1 MRRYRAPVTILLVL
15 MLTLSACA
23 PAATPT
29 ATSAPKPADKPAA
42 AATTAPAPTAA
53 AAAATKPAAGATTAT
68 GAATT
73 TGAASPAAG
82 AAGAATKP
90 AATGAATAAGAATT
104 TGAGTTTAA
113 AATKPA
119 AGATGA
125 ASPAAGATGAASPAA
140 GATGAATGAAAA
152 KPGGVALKVGVV
164 TDVGKVD
171 DKSFNQSAWE
181 GVQRAQRE
189 LGAQIK
195 FIETTDPKDYA
206 KNIDQF
212 AQDNYDVIVTVGF
225 AIGQATA
232 DAARKYPRIK
242 FVGVD
247 QFQEKETENLAGLI
261 FDEDKAGYLA
271 GALAG
276 MMTKSGTIGQ
286 VLGTPVVPPVE
297 KFGFGYIQGAK
308 AVKPDVKILSAC
320 HPGGLAKGF
329 TDPDWGKSTT
339 LQMLDQKADVVFA
352 AGGQTGNGGLIAANE
367 RKALGIGVDTDQYLT
382 LPEVKASL
390 LSSAMKLIT
399 PGVFGIVK
407 NAQEGKFKGGNVVG
421 EVGLAP
427 FHDLDAQVPAAVKSK
442 LAEIDKGLKDNSI
455 KVGFQR
461 PTGNCPQ
468 P

>member
-1 MRRYRAPVTILLVL
+1 MFRHLPTPLTILIVL
-15 MLTLSACA
+15 MLVVSACA
-23 PAATPT
+23 PAAPPT
-29 ATSAPKPADKPAA
+29 ATPAPKPAEKPAA
-42 AATTAPAPTAA
+42 AAATAAPAATTAPA
-53 AAAATKPAAGATTAT
+53 ATKPAE
-68 GAATT
+68 
-73 TGAASPAAG
+73 
-82 AAGAATKP
+82 ATK
-90 AATGAATAAGAATT
+90 
-104 TGAGTTTAA
+104 
-113 AATKPA
+113 
-119 AGATGA
+119 
-125 ASPAAGATGAASPAA
+125 PAA
-140 GATGAATGAAAA
+140 GATGAATGAATTAASAATKPAAATGAAAA
-152 KPGGVALKVGVV
+152 KPSGPAIKVGLV
-164 TDVGKVD
+164 TDVGKID

-181 GVQRAQRE
+181 GVQRAQKE

-195 FIETTDPKDYA
+195 FVETTDPKDYA

-212 AQDNYDVIVTVGF
+212 GQDNYDVIVTVGF

-232 DAARKYPRIK
+232 EAARKYPKIK
-242 FVGVD
+242 FIGVD

-276 MMTKSGTIGQ
+276 SMTKSGTIGQ

-329 TDPDWGKSTT
+329 SDPDWGKSTT
-339 LQMLDQKADVVFA
+339 LQMIDQKADIVFA
-352 AGGQTGNGGLIAANE
+352 AGGNTGNGGLIAANE
-367 RKALGIGVDTDQYLT
+367 KKILGIGVDTDQYFT

-399 PGVFGIVK
+399 PGVFNIVK
-407 NAQEGKFKGGNVVG
+407 SAQDGKFKGGNVVG

-427 FHDLDAQVPAAVKSK
+427 FHDLEPQVPAAVKSK

-455 KVGFQR
+455 KVGFQK

-468 P
+468 A